1 MATKVAINGFGRIGR
16 NFYRAYLKREPA
28 FEIVAVND
36 LAEPDVLAHVLKY
49 DSTHGVLDGEIHAG
63 DDEIRVNGESFK
75 VFAEREPDKLP
86 WSDLGV
92 EVVVESTGLFT
103 DREGA
108 SKHLQAGAR
117 KVVISAPATDPDITL
132 VLGVNDGQY
141 EPERHHVVS
150 NASCTTNCVAPMA
163 KILLD
168 EFGIES
174 GFMTTVHAYTT
185 EQQLQDQIAVTRKG
199 KVDLR
204 RIRAAPQNIVPS
216 TTGAAKATSLVIPE
230 LKGKLDG
237 MALRAPVADGS
248 VTDLVCVLEREASPD
263 EVNEAFRRAAGE
275 AGWDGIVQYTE
286 DAIVSSD
293 IVGNSFS
300 CIIDGLSTM
309 ANGRMVKVI
318 GWYDNEWGY
327 SCRLADLVERVAQTL
342 TAEPVGAQA
351 QRG

>member
-1 MATKVAINGFGRIGR
+1 MATRIAINGFGRIGR
-16 NFYRAYLKREPA
+16 NFYRAYLKRSPD

-36 LAEPDVLAHVLKY
+36 LAEPEVLAHVLKY
-49 DSTHGVLDGEIHAG
+49 DSTHGVLDAEIEAG

-75 VFAEREPDKLP
+75 VLAEREPEKLP
-86 WSDLGV
+86 WADLGV
-92 EVVVESTGLFT
+92 EIVVESTGLFT
-103 DREGA
+103 AREGA
-108 SKHLQAGAR
+108 SKHLQAGAK
-117 KVVISAPATDPDITL
+117 KVVISAPATEPDITI
-132 VLGVNDGQY
+132 VLGVNDEQY
-141 EPERHHVVS
+141 EPDQHHIVS

-174 GFMTTVHAYTT
+174 GFMTTVHAFTT

-204 RIRAAPQNIVPS
+204 RIRSAPLNIVPS

-237 MALRAPVADGS
+237 MSLRAPVADGS
-248 VTDLVCVLEREASPD
+248 VTDLVCVLEREASI
-263 EVNEAFRRAAGE
+263 EQVNAAFERASGQDS
-275 AGWDGIVQYTE
+275 WDGILAYTT
-286 DAIVSSD
+286 DPIVSSD
-293 IVGNSFS
+293 IIGNSAS
-300 CIIDGLSTM
+300 CIIDSLSTM

-342 TAEPVGAQA
+342 TAEPVAAQQA
-351 QRG
+351 